1 MPQITPRGQTETA
14 LNAQIASTQLGS
26 REVHIEEITFAN
38 LGLNSYA
45 DNDWVGMFNVRW
57 IGEGGVAETSNWGI
71 TSQATTCFYFMHP
84 ILRTD
89 FVDFMFFGRAG

>member
-1 MPQITPRGQTETA
+1 MAKLTPRGQTETA
-14 LNAQIASTQLGS
+14 LGFQIASTQLVS

-38 LGLNSYA
+38 LSLDAYSDAN
-45 DNDWVGMFNVRW
+45 WVGIYNVRW
-57 IGEGGVAETSNWGI
+57 IGEGGVAESSNWGI

-89 FVDFMFFGRAG
+89 FVDFMFFGRA